1 MHSNG
6 ICGSE
11 LKVYSFGWLVV
22 VLLSLGFCSCISTEA
37 TFLKENIMDKS
48 QGYSSEGYFATDGD
62 SSTVHLSQE
71 MRDEWKAK
79 QEAQQTHECS
89 DDCHHPFHGLAPKV
103 VEVLIQAAKRKQ
115 NLAKRTQGTKRNK
128 INKKKR

>member
-1 MHSNG
+1 
-6 ICGSE
+6 
-11 LKVYSFGWLVV
+11 
-22 VLLSLGFCSCISTEA
+22 
-37 TFLKENIMDKS
+37 MDKS

-62 SSTVHLSQE
+62 SSTVHITGGGE
-71 MRDEWKAK
+71 PPPPN
-79 QEAQQTHECS
+79 HECS

-128 INKKKR
+128 LSKKRR